1 MTSFL
6 SSYSRFFKSN
16 DILFITYQP
25 IMCYLDK
32 IKAFFSKD
40 GRKIFIYLNNLLNFN
55 FLLLNSSVTN
65 LSNLEGSFID
75 KMSVAVDHIKTQEMT
90 FLAEYYLITA
100 LFCLTL
106 FALFSLKL
114 VVDEKHFLVKFQ
126 YNNQLI
132 FLLIFGLTCYLIL
145 VCQQMD
151 LSLLAL
157 TSFNDTIYN
166 DQLSFISKLIIG
178 VSSILYLIF
187 ITQYLKDQKLS
198 NFEYYIILLTSI
210 FGFFLLCGANDLI
223 TAYLAIELQGLA
235 FYVLA
240 SFKKSS
246 NFSIESGV
254 KYFVLGSLSTAIFL
268 LGVTFIYGLSGSV
281 LLTDFRD
288 FFIWVFS
295 ANSFFLSFESIY
307 KSLESFQ
314 EKIDVTESAKLQVI
328 SDKLDLFKTKAY
340 LLPSDIKVLD
350 SGSNYL
356 AAQPSTD
363 EVNLFRNISEKMAE
377 VSYPIDHTDAID
389 KKFLATVNNL
399 SSTNDFL
406 IESVFQNA
414 SVELLY
420 VLQDNQL
427 NYNSF
432 INFKNSL
439 LEANFFEDE
448 DLEKFYGFPM
458 NNFELKDESLNFFQ
472 MTNNIVGNYCVTS
485 IYNLLQCCYLSEVIS
500 NVLQFAESIQTS
512 GSSVNELPQ
521 DVILDN
527 KFYDEF
533 TKILMS
539 GVDKSVLAT
548 SNDSVDA
555 SSFGLK
561 NWESQSY
568 LFSLVNIVNLNTL
581 FLEPFNPSN
590 TEYQFM
596 FDFSFAVSGMLII
609 LFALFF
615 KLALAPFHLWSPD
628 VYEGSP
634 SSSTFFFMIVSKF
647 SIFVFLLRLCYSSF
661 YSFIS
666 YWQFYSI
673 LVATTS
679 IFIGAVAGLK
689 QRRLKSL
696 LTYSSI
702 NNMGFV
708 LLAFSTGS
716 FEGVQIKFFYL
727 IIYIISG
734 LCIWSIILNL
744 KLKKKMYS
752 EKQNRDLGDL
762 ALLQESNSVV
772 AQNLGVTLFTLA
784 GLPPMV
790 SFLAKMGVFKAL
802 SGVSIYFFSLINI
815 LFSVVATFYYIR
827 TIKIIFF
834 ENLLVGNLYA
844 TITTK
849 KTFLIN
855 LLTFLLMFLFVSPM
869 FLYFYTYKITLFL
882 NKSFY

>member
-1 MTSFL
+1 MSYFYKVKTFL
-6 SSYSRFFKSN
+6 LKSVKN
-16 DILFITYQP
+16 V
-25 IMCYLDK
+25 
-32 IKAFFSKD
+32 
-40 GRKIFIYLNNLLNFN
+40 FIYLNNLLNLS
-55 FLLLNSSVTN
+55 FLLSSPVMN
-65 LSNLEGSFID
+65 LSNLEGSFINQ
-75 KMSVAVDHIKTQEMT
+75 MSVSVEHIKTQELA

-145 VCQQMD
+145 LCQQMD
-151 LSLLAL
+151 LSLLSL

-166 DQLSFISKLIIG
+166 DQLSIIAKLIIG

-187 ITQYLKDQKLS
+187 ITQYLEDQKLS

-210 FGFFLLCGANDLI
+210 FGFFLLCSANDLI

-268 LGVTFIYGLSGSV
+268 LGVTFIYGLCGSV

-307 KSLESFQ
+307 KGLESFQ
-314 EKIDVTESAKLQVI
+314 DKINVTEDSYLGKLQVI
-328 SDKLDLFKTKAY
+328 SDKLDLFKNKAY
-340 LLPSDIKVLD
+340 LLPLDIKTLD
-350 SGSNYL
+350 VNSL
-356 AAQPSTD
+356 STQNLNFE
-363 EVNLFRNISEKMAE
+363 EVDICKNISEKMTE
-377 VSYPIDHTDAID
+377 FSYPTDY
-389 KKFLATVNNL
+389 KLLSTVNNL

-406 IESVFQNA
+406 MESTFQNA

-432 INFKNSL
+432 ISFKNSL
-439 LEANFFEDE
+439 LEANFYEDE
-448 DLEKFYGFPM
+448 DLEKFYGFPVDD
-458 NNFELKDESLNFFQ
+458 FKLKDESLSFFQ
-472 MTNNIVGNYCVTS
+472 MSNNIVGDYCVTN

-500 NVLQFAESIQTS
+500 NVLHFAETIQTS
-512 GSSVNELPQ
+512 YNSVNELPQ
-521 DVILDN
+521 EIVLDN

-533 TKILMS
+533 FKVLMS
-539 GVDKSVLAT
+539 DVIKPSSISA
-548 SNDSVDA
+548 NDLSID
-555 SSFGLK
+555 SPSFGLK
-561 NWESQSY
+561 NWDSQSY
-568 LFSLVNIVNLNTL
+568 LFSLVNIVNLNNL
-581 FLEPFNPSN
+581 FLEPFNQNSSD
-590 TEYQFM
+590 YQFM

-628 VYEGSP
+628 VYEGAP
-634 SSSTFFFMIVSKF
+634 SSSTFFFMIISKF

-673 LVATTS
+673 LIATTS

-702 NNMGFV
+702 NNMGLV
-708 LLAFSTGS
+708 LLAFSAGS
-716 FEGVQIKFFYL
+716 FEGVQIKFYYL
-727 IIYIISG
+727 IVYIISG

-762 ALLQESNSVV
+762 ALLQESNNVV
-772 AQNLGVTLFTLA
+772 AQNLAITLFTLA
-784 GLPPMV
+784 GVPPMV
-790 SFLAKMGVFKAL
+790 GFLAKMGVFKAL
-802 SGVSIYFFSLINI
+802 SGVSIYFFALINI
-815 LFSVVATFYYIR
+815 LFSVIATFYYIR
-827 TIKIIFF
+827 TIKILFF

-844 TITTK
+844 TINTK

-855 LLTFLLMFLFVSPM
+855 FLTFLLIFLFISPM

>member
-6 SSYSRFFKSN
+6 GNYSHFFKSN
-16 DILFITYQP
+16 NISSIAYWL
-25 IMCYLDK
+25 IMCCLNK
-32 IKAFFSKD
+32 KKAFSSKY
-40 GRKIFIYLNNLLNFN
+40 RQKTFFYLNNLLNFN
-55 FLLLNSSVTN
+55 FLLDNSITN
-65 LSNLEGSFID
+65 LSNLESSFIT
-75 KMSVAVDHIKTQEMT
+75 KMSVSVEHIKTQELM

-114 VVDEKHFLVKFQ
+114 VIDEKHFLVKFQ
-126 YNNQLI
+126 YNNQLT

-145 VCQQMD
+145 VCQQTD
-151 LSLLAL
+151 LSLLSL

-166 DQLSFISKLIIG
+166 DQLSLISKLIIG

-288 FFIWVFS
+288 LFIWVFS

-307 KSLESFQ
+307 KGLESFQ
-314 EKIDVTESAKLQVI
+314 DKTNIAESVKLQVI
-328 SDKLDLFKTKAY
+328 SDKLELFKTKAY
-340 LLPSDIKVLD
+340 LLPSDIQVLD
-350 SGSNYL
+350 SSSNYL
-356 AAQPSTD
+356 AAQPSTH
-363 EVNLFRNISEKMAE
+363 EVNLYRNISENMSE
-377 VSYPIDHTDAID
+377 VPYSMNYADVID
-389 KKFLATVNNL
+389 KNFLLTVNNL

-406 IESVFQNA
+406 IESIFQNA

-420 VLQDNQL
+420 VLQNNQL

-432 INFKNSL
+432 ISFKNSL

-448 DLEKFYGFPM
+448 DLEKFYGFPLGDSK
-458 NNFELKDESLNFFQ
+458 LKDESLNFFQ
-472 MTNNIVGNYCVTS
+472 MTNNIVGNYRVTS
-485 IYNLLQCCYLSEVIS
+485 IYNLLQCCYLSEVVS
-500 NVLQFAESIQTS
+500 NVLQFTESMKTS
-512 GSSVNELPQ
+512 ESSAIELPEEI
-521 DVILDN
+521 VLDN
-527 KFYDEF
+527 KCYNEF
-533 TKILMS
+533 TKVLMS
-539 GVDKSVLAT
+539 DVSKSVST
-548 SNDSVDA
+548 PVNGSVDS
-555 SSFGLK
+555 SSFWLK

-568 LFSLVNIVNLNTL
+568 FFSLINIVNSNNL
-581 FLEPFNPSN
+581 FLEPFNPVT
-590 TEYQFM
+590 TEYRFM

-647 SIFVFLLRLCYSSF
+647 SLFVFLLRLCYSSF

-673 LVATTS
+673 LIATTS
-679 IFIGAVAGLK
+679 IFVGAVAGLK

-708 LLAFSTGS
+708 LLAFSAGS
-716 FEGVQIKFFYL
+716 FEGVQINFYYL
-727 IIYIISG
+727 IVYIISG

-790 SFLAKMGVFKAL
+790 GFLAKMGVFKAL

-815 LFSVVATFYYIR
+815 LFTVIATFYYIR
-827 TIKIIFF
+827 TIKIMFF

-844 TITTK
+844 TISTK

-855 LLTFLLMFLFVSPM
+855 LLTFLLMFLFISPM